1 MNVIFPI
8 FLVDSLQDADIPT
21 LDSLVDA
28 ILGKDQFSRNNYF
41 NRICELYVLETKAVS
56 TSNL

>member
-8 FLVDSLQDADIPT
+8 FHVDSLQDADIPT